1 MQTETLSTT
10 SDIVTPSVESPSER
24 PTYPTVD
31 QFGKPYRP
39 LYLALLQYAADHN
52 GVIEVQDAA
61 LKTLMGAQHYRLSTA
76 IADFLGKRNRY
87 AIPFNE
93 VYGPGLADGE
103 ILSPLL
109 DKNTVLTTLDNA
121 KG

>member
-76 IADFLGKRNRY
+76 IADFRPRPMTIRVERQGRTVARY
-87 AIPFNE
+87 IIEELVPKA
-93 VYGPGLADGE
+93 
-103 ILSPLL
+103 
-109 DKNTVLTTLDNA
+109 
-121 KG
+121 